1 MRIASRIVLSDSRR
15 AELEAVSAATAGNL
29 RLAQRARMIL
39 LAAAGWQE
47 QGHRRADRRRPR
59 AGGAVA

>member
-1 MRIASRIVLSDSRR
+1 MRIASRIVLSDTER

-39 LAAAGWQE
+39 LARRLAE
-47 QGHRRADRRRPR
+47 QGHRRADRRGPR